1 MAPAGNE
8 SGLHRLWKRDI
19 WQASHL
25 TERSPLGWFYGLLRI
40 ISTTITTFFE
50 TKTASRAADLSF
62 SSLLGLG
69 PLIAIA
75 MLVASTL
82 FGEKNP
88 NLAVD
93 ALNRLILF
101 VAPQLD
107 QYESLDAT
115 GTGVPVNPEL
125 VSMINGFIKGAQSET
140 AGAVGALLLVIIV
153 LFLFKSIEDAF
164 NEIWGVRRGRTLL
177 RRVAFYWTVLTLGG
191 ILFFAA
197 VALLGAGAFV
207 NVFVGRLPFGAEIA
221 QMLRWLLP
229 SFSFVVLVGILAI
242 FYRAIPNT
250 RVRWRAALSG
260 AVVVA
265 LLLTANNF
273 LQFLYLRRVLLTR
286 SLFGSLGII
295 PVLMFGLY
303 IFWLFVLV
311 GGQISYAVQNVQV
324 RNSRLAWGSLSASNR
339 ERLSLAVLMAI
350 CRRFHNSL
358 PPTSVSELSVAV
370 RLPAQI
376 VNECMNRI
384 VDAGYV
390 MAVQPSPGSP
400 VTEVTYQPAK
410 PLRGITLYAFK
421 AAADNL
427 GANPSGDPL
436 ENIDPVVRAFG
447 EASDRAGS
455 EGFLGKSVEELLNGD
470 VPSK

>member
-1 MAPAGNE
+1 MSPKGNE
-8 SGLHRLWKRDI
+8 SGLGRLWNRDI

-25 TERSPLGWFYGLLRI
+25 TDNSPRGWVYAFLRVV
-40 ISTTITTFFE
+40 STTATTFLE

-82 FGEKNP
+82 FGERNP

-93 ALNRLILF
+93 ALNRLISF

-107 QYESLDAT
+107 QYEKLNNAGAVS
-115 GTGVPVNPEL
+115 VNPEL
-125 VSMINGFIKGAQSET
+125 VEMINGFIKGARSGA
-140 AGAVGALLLVIIV
+140 AGIVGALLLVTIV
-153 LFLFKSIEDAF
+153 LLLFKSIEDAF

-177 RRVAFYWTVLTLGG
+177 KRVAFYWTILTLGG

-207 NVFVGRLPFGAEIA
+207 NVFVGRLPFGTAIV
-221 QMLRWLLP
+221 QVLRWSLP
-229 SFSFVVLVGILAI
+229 SFSFVVLVAILTV

-250 RVRWRAALSG
+250 RVHWRAAASG

-295 PVLMFGLY
+295 PVLMFGLF

-311 GGQISYAVQNVQV
+311 GGQISYAVQNVHV

-350 CRRFHNSL
+350 CRRFYEMK
-358 PPTSVSELSVAV
+358 PPVTVDELSAAV

-376 VNECMNRI
+376 VNECLNRI

-390 MAVQPSPGSP
+390 MAITPTPGSAAS
-400 VTEVTYQPAK
+400 EVVFQPAR
-410 PLRGITLYAFK
+410 PLSKIHLFEFK

-427 GANPSGDPL
+427 GVTPSGDPL
-436 ENIDPVVRAFG
+436 EHLDPIVRKFSSALERIG
-447 EASDRAGS
+447 HEGS
-455 EGFLGKSVEELLNGD
+455 FSRSVEELLNREIA
-470 VPSK
+470 PK

>member
-1 MAPAGNE
+1 MAQTGNG
-8 SGLHRLWKRDI
+8 SGLGRLWNRDI

-25 TERSPLGWFYGLLRI
+25 NDHSAKGWLYAFLRVV
-40 ISTTITTFFE
+40 STTVTTFLE

-75 MLVASTL
+75 MLVASTV
-82 FGEKNP
+82 FGERDP

-93 ALNRLILF
+93 ALNRLISF
-101 VAPQLD
+101 IAPQLD
-107 QYESLDAT
+107 QYEKLNNAT
-115 GTGVPVNPEL
+115 TVTVNPEL
-125 VSMINGFIKGAQSET
+125 VEMINGFIKGARSET
-140 AGAVGALLLVIIV
+140 AGVVGALLLVTIV
-153 LFLFKSIEDAF
+153 LLLFKSIEDAF

-177 RRVAFYWTVLTLGG
+177 RRVAFYWTILTLGG
-191 ILFFAA
+191 ILFFAS

-207 NVFVGRLPFGAEIA
+207 NVFVGRLPFGSEIVR
-221 QMLRWLLP
+221 MLRWSLP
-229 SFSFVVLVGILAI
+229 SFSFVVLVAILTA

-250 RVRWRAALSG
+250 RVRWKAAVTG
-260 AVVVA
+260 AFVVA

-273 LQFLYLRRVLLTR
+273 LQFLYLKRVLLTR

-311 GGQISYAVQNVQV
+311 GGQISYAVQNVHV
-324 RNSRLAWGSLSASNR
+324 RNSRLAWGSLSAANR

-350 CRRFHNSL
+350 CRRFYCSESA
-358 PPTSVSELSVAV
+358 PSVTDISNAV
-370 RLPAQI
+370 RLPAQV
-376 VNECMNRI
+376 VNECLNRI

-390 MAVQPSPGSP
+390 MALAPIPGSTT
-400 VTEVTYQPAK
+400 TEVVYQPAR
-410 PLRGITLYAFK
+410 PLSRITLYDFK

-427 GANPSGDPL
+427 GAAPAGDPL
-436 ENIDPVVRAFG
+436 ERLDPVVREFAA
-447 EASDRAGS
+447 ASERSGH
-455 EGFLGKSVEELLNGD
+455 EGFFGKSVEELLAAEN
-470 VPSK
+470 PPN

>member
-1 MAPAGNE
+1 MAAKGNE
-8 SGLHRLWKRDI
+8 SGIGRLWNRDI

-25 TERSPLGWFYGLLRI
+25 NDNTPRGWFYAFLRVV
-40 ISTTITTFFE
+40 STTATTFFE

-82 FGEKNP
+82 FGDRNP

-93 ALNRLILF
+93 ALNRLISF

-107 QYESLDAT
+107 QYEKLNNAAT
-115 GTGVPVNPEL
+115 VSVNPDL
-125 VSMINGFIKGAQSET
+125 VEMINGFIKGARSET
-140 AGAVGALLLVIIV
+140 AGAVGALMLVVIV

-164 NEIWGVRRGRTLL
+164 NDIWGVRRGRTLL
-177 RRVAFYWTVLTLGG
+177 RRVAFYWTILTLGG

-207 NVFVGRLPFGAEIA
+207 NVFVGKLPFGSEIVRL
-221 QMLRWLLP
+221 LRWSLP
-229 SFSFVVLVGILAI
+229 SFSFVVLVAILTV

-250 RVRWRAALSG
+250 RVHWRAAVAG
-260 AVVVA
+260 AVAVA

-311 GGQISYAVQNVQV
+311 GGQISYAVQNVHV

-350 CRRFHNSL
+350 CRRFHESR
-358 PPTSVSELSVAV
+358 PAVSVSELSTAV

-376 VNECMNRI
+376 INECLNRI

-390 MAVQPSPGSP
+390 MAIQPTPGSE
-400 VTEVTYQPAK
+400 VTEVVYQPAR
-410 PLRGITLYAFK
+410 PLSRITLFDFK
-421 AAADNL
+421 VAADNL
-427 GANPSGDPL
+427 GATPSGDPI
-436 ENIDPVVRAFG
+436 ENLDPIVREFG
-447 EASDRAGS
+447 SASDLAGHD
-455 EGFLGKSVEELLNGD
+455 GFFRKSVEALLGEET
-470 VPSK
+470 PAK